1 MELKYVTRTGKK
13 LKVYKTKNGAY
24 FIRRP
29 NGKRYLNMK
38 QIKASHKCL
47 KKKVRPSHEEVTR
60 NPRSRS
66 AVMRVFK
73 KL

>member
-29 NGKRYLNMK
+29 TGKD
-38 QIKASHKCL
+38 I
-47 KKKVRPSHEEVTR
+47 
-60 NPRSRS
+60 
-66 AVMRVFK
+66 
-73 KL
+73 